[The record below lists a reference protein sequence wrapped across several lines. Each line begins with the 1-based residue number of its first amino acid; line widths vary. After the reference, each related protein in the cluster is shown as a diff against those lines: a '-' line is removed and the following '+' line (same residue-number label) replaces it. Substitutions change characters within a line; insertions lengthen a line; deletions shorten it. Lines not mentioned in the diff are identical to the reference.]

1 MIDSVYPSKIDT
13 WLLVVL
19 LASVA
24 VALVAAGATVV
35 TKSTVA
41 MAMGGFIAVIG
52 AGLPVWLLTSTQYI
66 IGSERLLVQSGPFKW
81 KIPLSK
87 ISSVESTR
95 NPLSSPALSLDR
107 LHIKYGRGQE
117 IMISPKDQA
126 TFIDELERARVNA
139 IKGV

>member
-35 TKSTVA
+35 TKSAVA
-41 MAMGGFIAVIG
+41 MAMGALIAVIG
-52 AGLPVWLLTSTQYI
+52 AGLPVWLLTSTQYT

-117 IMISPKDQA
+117 IMISPKDLA